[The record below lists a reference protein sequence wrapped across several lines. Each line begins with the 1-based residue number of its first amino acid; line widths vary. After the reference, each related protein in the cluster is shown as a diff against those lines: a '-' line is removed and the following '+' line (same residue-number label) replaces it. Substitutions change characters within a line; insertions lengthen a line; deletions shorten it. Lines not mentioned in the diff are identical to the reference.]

1 MGVNIKIYAGQGI
14 QIGKDIDRVKVLST
28 VFDHSSTGRFG
39 GVDFKDMDEYDV
51 EEAWFEFWDAVEK
64 RDEFSTV
71 SFLYSGMSGDGYL
84 MENCVEV
91 FNIDSY
97 DGVDMVTI
105 EGDSSALQK
114 VLDESG
120 IDTPIKSMVV
130 VTYN

>member
-1 MGVNIKIYAGQGI
+1 MGVNIKIYAGQGV
-14 QIGKDIDRVKVLST
+14 QIDKDIDRVKVLST
-28 VFDHSSTGRFG
+28 VFDHSSTDMFG

-84 MENCVEV
+84 MENCVKV
-91 FNIDSY
+91 FNMDSY

>member
-1 MGVNIKIYAGQGI
+1 MGVSVNIYAGQGV
-14 QIGKDIDRVKVLST
+14 QLGKDIDRVKVLST
-28 VFDHSSTGRFG
+28 VFDHSSTDMFD

-51 EEAWFEFWDAVEK
+51 EEAWIEFWDTVEK

-71 SFLYSGMSGDGYL
+71 SFLYSGMSGDEYL

-91 FNIDSY
+91 FNMDSF

-120 IDTPIKSMVV
+120 IDAPIQNMVV

>member
-1 MGVNIKIYAGQGI
+1 MGVNIKIYAGQGV
-14 QIGKDIDRVKVLST
+14 QIDKDIDRVKVLST
-28 VFDHSSTGRFG
+28 VFDHSSTDMFG

-120 IDTPIKSMVV
+120 IDEPIQSMVV